1 VPDKRTAKDKWLWDN
16 VGEPLYYC
24 SECLLSVAVKVVD
37 GGEPIINRPCDCNAQ
52 IIAPRKA
59 VCVGEG
65 MANAGLNPIKMI
77 RAGMSLDTMKKI
89 IKNRVMAAL
98 TGRNA

>member
-1 VPDKRTAKDKWLWDN
+1 MPDKRTAKDKWLWEN

-24 SECLLSVAVKVVD
+24 SECLLSVDVKAVD
-37 GGEPIINRPCDCNAQ
+37 GGEVIIKRPCDCNAQ

-65 MANAGLNPIKMI
+65 MASAGLNPIKMI
-77 RAGMSLDTMKKI
+77 QAGMSLDTMRKI
-89 IKNRVMAAL
+89 IKNRVMAIL
-98 TGRNA
+98 TKRNA